1 MNPEVDYQVNT
12 KIHESLNSLVCRAV
26 FCHNK
31 QPIILKILKQDY
43 PTLAE
48 LIRYKQEF
56 EITHSLN
63 LDGVIK
69 AYELRRYQNSLLII
83 LEDIGGDSLK
93 NIITETKISL
103 KELLEIGIKI
113 VESLRTIHAANIV
126 HKDINPSNIVY
137 NQKTKQLKIID
148 FGISTFLSREKLSIQ
163 NVNKLEGTLA
173 YISPEQT
180 GRINRAID
188 YRSDFYSLGVTFYE
202 LLTNRLPFE
211 TEDPMEIVHC
221 HIAKKPIPPCHF
233 LTETECPKVFS
244 DIVVK
249 LMAKT
254 AEERYQS
261 AWGLKF
267 DLENCLAQINRN
279 SKFFDF
285 QLATQDISDKF
296 QVSQKIY
303 GREHEVNQLLATFYR
318 VYNGSTEIMLVTG
331 YSGIGKSTLINEIH
345 KPIAQKRGYFIS
357 GKFDQF
363 KRNIPYSSLIQ
374 AFQELV
380 RQLLGENEN
389 QIDSWR
395 RKLQKILG
403 TNGQVIIDVI
413 PEVELIIGQQP
424 SVPQLGSTESENRF
438 NLVFQKFVNAFAKKE
453 HPLAFFL
460 DDLQWAD
467 SASLKLIQFLMTNPD
482 SKHLLM
488 LGAYRDNEVG
498 STHPLI
504 QTLNCIEQAGTRIN
518 NLSLKPLQKLHINHL
533 VADSLECSLE
543 RTEPLAELL
552 FHKTNG
558 NPFFL
563 TQLLQKLYTDKLICF
578 DTHHCCWQWDIE
590 KIRAIEITENVV
602 ELLLSKIAKF
612 DQNTQNVLKLAACIG
627 NQFDLHILSVVNEK
641 PLAATAFDLM
651 PALQEG
657 LIIPMSNAYKVPIL
671 WSSNTEVISSTE
683 LSSSIALSYPSSIPF
698 KFLHD
703 RVQQSAYALI
713 CDSTKK
719 ELHLK
724 IGQLLLKNTAQ
735 DRLDENVFDIVNHLN
750 IGLELITE
758 QQGRLEL
765 AKLNLVAGSKAK
777 AAMAYEP
784 ALRYLRAG
792 LSLFDQK
799 SWTQHYDLILNLY
812 IETIEV
818 EFLTTHFEEA
828 EKLCE
833 IVVENALNLLDKV
846 KVYELKIQSYLSQ
859 VRFALAIETAFP
871 VIEQL
876 GVIFP
881 EKSTNAVTLSK
892 KLKKIIVSRS
902 RQVENLIDLPTMTD
916 SHKLAALRIL
926 LAVTPATYITNPRL
940 LPLVVFTA
948 INLCI
953 EYGNSQLS
961 AVAYAWV
968 GACLCGVLEEVNL
981 GYKFCELSLKLLEK
995 FNIRQNKCRVYHLFN
1010 CLVRH
1015 WKDHIQETIEPF
1027 REGTTVGIEAGDLE
1041 FASFC
1046 GINYCLHSFF
1056 NGENL
1061 ELVHAKYTYYVDLVK
1076 KLKQEYSISYIKLCR
1091 QIVLNLLNKS
1101 DDCCSLSSEDF
1112 DELEMLPILLETNDG
1127 CSLAALHL
1135 AKSML
1140 FYFFGKYEESIQSSK
1155 LAENYEAHA
1164 IGMVGIGQNIFYY
1177 SLALLKA
1184 CPNISTETRTQ
1195 FIRKL
1200 ACNLRRIKKWA
1211 QNSPENYAHK
1221 FHLISAEKARVLGKP
1236 SQAMELYD
1244 RAIQGA
1250 REQGFVHEEAIAYE
1264 RAGEFYLAIG
1274 RGEIAQLYLRNA
1286 HHCYIRWGAKAKVK
1300 QMELEYPELLL
1311 QISHKPSILNTI
1323 TTTSN
1328 STPESLDINTI
1339 IKASQTLAGEI
1350 KLDKLLI
1357 KLMKTVI
1364 ENAGAQTGFLIL
1376 DKNGMWVV
1384 EAIAKS
1390 DSSDISILQSIPID
1404 SSIPEQGIPL
1414 MPLSIINYVSRTQD
1428 TLVLDNASHE
1438 GQFTLDPY
1446 ILAHQPKSVLCAPLI
1461 YQGKLSGILYL
1472 ENNLASQAFT
1482 SDRVEILRILS
1493 VQAAISI
1500 ENSQLYTRLESYS
1513 QTLEQK
1519 VEERTK
1525 ELSKTLEVLK
1535 ATQAELVI
1543 ENALLREAEDDSTFE
1558 YQVGGCLPMD
1568 APTYVVRQAD
1578 RYLYKALK
1586 RREFCYIL
1594 NARQMGKS
1602 SLRVQIMKRMQAE
1615 GFVCAAIDLSEIG
1628 NRKISIE
1635 QWYAGFTY
1643 ILSNSLNLTDKV
1655 DIRSWWRE
1663 HEFLSPVQRLGEFV
1677 IDVVLKHISQNIIV
1691 FIDEIDSVLNLEFS
1705 IDDFFVLL
1713 RAYYNK
1719 RADQPDCKRVT
1730 FVLLGV
1736 ATPSQLTRDKN
1747 RTPFNI
1753 GQAIVLKGF
1762 QLHEAQPLLQGL
1774 TDKESNP
1781 QALLKQVLYWTNG
1794 QPFLSQKLCKLIRS
1808 GSETIP
1814 ICQEDEWVE
1823 KLVRSQI
1830 IENWESQ
1837 DEPEH
1842 LRTIRDRLLID
1853 DRRAV
1858 VLLQVYRQILCQG
1871 ELIAN
1876 DSPEQ
1881 RELLLSGLVIEAT
1894 NQSNTPVLRVFNPI
1908 YQTIFNQSWVE
1919 QQLKIL
1925 FQKLEFANAPSGNL
1939 FS

>member
-1 MNPEVDYQVNT
+1 
-12 KIHESLNSLVCRAV
+12 
-26 FCHNK
+26 
-31 QPIILKILKQDY
+31 
-43 PTLAE
+43 
-48 LIRYKQEF
+48 
-56 EITHSLN
+56 
-63 LDGVIK
+63 
-69 AYELRRYQNSLLII
+69 
-83 LEDIGGDSLK
+83 
-93 NIITETKISL
+93 
-103 KELLEIGIKI
+103 
-113 VESLRTIHAANIV
+113 
-126 HKDINPSNIVY
+126 
-137 NQKTKQLKIID
+137 
-148 FGISTFLSREKLSIQ
+148 
-163 NVNKLEGTLA
+163 
-173 YISPEQT
+173 
-180 GRINRAID
+180 
-188 YRSDFYSLGVTFYE
+188 
-202 LLTNRLPFE
+202 
-211 TEDPMEIVHC
+211 
-221 HIAKKPIPPCHF
+221 
-233 LTETECPKVFS
+233 
-244 DIVVK
+244 
-249 LMAKT
+249 
-254 AEERYQS
+254 
-261 AWGLKF
+261 
-267 DLENCLAQINRN
+267 
-279 SKFFDF
+279 
-285 QLATQDISDKF
+285 
-296 QVSQKIY
+296 
-303 GREHEVNQLLATFYR
+303 
-318 VYNGSTEIMLVTG
+318 
-331 YSGIGKSTLINEIH
+331 
-345 KPIAQKRGYFIS
+345 
-357 GKFDQF
+357 
-363 KRNIPYSSLIQ
+363 
-374 AFQELV
+374 
-380 RQLLGENEN
+380 
-389 QIDSWR
+389 
-395 RKLQKILG
+395 
-403 TNGQVIIDVI
+403 
-413 PEVELIIGQQP
+413 
-424 SVPQLGSTESENRF
+424 
-438 NLVFQKFVNAFAKKE
+438 
-453 HPLAFFL
+453 
-460 DDLQWAD
+460 
-467 SASLKLIQFLMTNPD
+467 
-482 SKHLLM
+482 
-488 LGAYRDNEVG
+488 
-498 STHPLI
+498 
-504 QTLNCIEQAGTRIN
+504 
-518 NLSLKPLQKLHINHL
+518 
-533 VADSLECSLE
+533 
-543 RTEPLAELL
+543 
-552 FHKTNG
+552 
-558 NPFFL
+558 
-563 TQLLQKLYTDKLICF
+563 
-578 DTHHCCWQWDIE
+578 
-590 KIRAIEITENVV
+590 
-602 ELLLSKIAKF
+602 
-612 DQNTQNVLKLAACIG
+612 
-627 NQFDLHILSVVNEK
+627 
-641 PLAATAFDLM
+641 
-651 PALQEG
+651 
-657 LIIPMSNAYKVPIL
+657 
-671 WSSNTEVISSTE
+671 
-683 LSSSIALSYPSSIPF
+683 
-698 KFLHD
+698 
-703 RVQQSAYALI
+703 
-713 CDSTKK
+713 
-719 ELHLK
+719 
-724 IGQLLLKNTAQ
+724 
-735 DRLDENVFDIVNHLN
+735 
-750 IGLELITE
+750 
-758 QQGRLEL
+758 
-765 AKLNLVAGSKAK
+765 
-777 AAMAYEP
+777 
-784 ALRYLRAG
+784 
-792 LSLFDQK
+792 
-799 SWTQHYDLILNLY
+799 
-812 IETIEV
+812 
-818 EFLTTHFEEA
+818 
-828 EKLCE
+828 
-833 IVVENALNLLDKV
+833 
-846 KVYELKIQSYLSQ
+846 
-859 VRFALAIETAFP
+859 
-871 VIEQL
+871 
-876 GVIFP
+876 
-881 EKSTNAVTLSK
+881 
-892 KLKKIIVSRS
+892 
-902 RQVENLIDLPTMTD
+902 
-916 SHKLAALRIL
+916 
-926 LAVTPATYITNPRL
+926 
-940 LPLVVFTA
+940 
-948 INLCI
+948 
-953 EYGNSQLS
+953 
-961 AVAYAWV
+961 
-968 GACLCGVLEEVNL
+968 
-981 GYKFCELSLKLLEK
+981 
-995 FNIRQNKCRVYHLFN
+995 
-1010 CLVRH
+1010 
-1015 WKDHIQETIEPF
+1015 
-1027 REGTTVGIEAGDLE
+1027 
-1041 FASFC
+1041 
-1046 GINYCLHSFF
+1046 
-1056 NGENL
+1056 
-1061 ELVHAKYTYYVDLVK
+1061 
-1076 KLKQEYSISYIKLCR
+1076 
-1091 QIVLNLLNKS
+1091 
-1101 DDCCSLSSEDF
+1101 
-1112 DELEMLPILLETNDG
+1112 
-1127 CSLAALHL
+1127 
-1135 AKSML
+1135 
-1140 FYFFGKYEESIQSSK
+1140 
-1155 LAENYEAHA
+1155 
-1164 IGMVGIGQNIFYY
+1164 
-1177 SLALLKA
+1177 
-1184 CPNISTETRTQ
+1184 
-1195 FIRKL
+1195 
-1200 ACNLRRIKKWA
+1200 
-1211 QNSPENYAHK
+1211 
-1221 FHLISAEKARVLGKP
+1221 
-1236 SQAMELYD
+1236 MELYD

-1311 QISHKPSILNTI
+1311 QISHKPSMLNTI

-1404 SSIPEQGIPL
+1404 SSISEQGIPL